1 MTPNVIS
8 HNTGDSG
15 TFTSPHYPQDYPNNE
30 ECTWTIRGGPG
41 KMIALSFRVFDLEE
55 PGQICV
61 DMVTVY
67 AALTH

>member
-15 TFTSPHYPQDYPNNE
+15 TFTSPNYPEPYPNNA

-41 KMIALSFRVFDLEE
+41 KMITLSFRVFDLEG
-55 PGQICV
+55 PDRTCYDQ
-61 DMVTVY
+61 VTAY
-67 AALTH
+67 EGP